1 MSGIKYKFNL
11 NKKFATRKATFIP
24 IKQARFNDN
33 KFEINYTSQCI
44 ILQWQVIKPLLGRE
58 KGCVKPLFLQ

>member
-11 NKKFATRKATFIP
+11 NKKFVTRKGTFIP
-24 IKQARFNDN
+24 TKQARFNGN

-44 ILQWQVIKPLLGRE
+44 ILQ
-58 KGCVKPLFLQ
+58 